1 MSGVPTATAVPTS
14 VGYRGHLPIAVAVG
28 SKPVAVGL
36 QFTHRTINLRT
47 GCHGALSV
55 RRKLSFMISPGRST
69 QVCRKKSLVNRLG
82 PLIREPEFAFRVI
95 VNLLGYRQFIYSN
108 VPLGIPQKGGKV
120 DGAIL
125 DDYALKNGA

>member
-14 VGYRGHLPIAVAVG
+14 LGYRGHLPIAVAVG

-95 VNLLGYRQFIYSN
+95 VNLLGIGSSSIQTS
-108 VPLGIPQKGGKV
+108 LWGSHKKGGRSTE
-120 DGAIL
+120 
-125 DDYALKNGA
+125 